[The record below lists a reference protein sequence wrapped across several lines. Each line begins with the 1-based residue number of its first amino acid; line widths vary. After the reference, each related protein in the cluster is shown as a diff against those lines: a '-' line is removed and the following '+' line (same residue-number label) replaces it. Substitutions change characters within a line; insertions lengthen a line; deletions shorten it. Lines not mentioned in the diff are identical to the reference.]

1 MPPFVLAE
9 YMTRSEL
16 AAELGICTRTLIR
29 WAARGEGPP
38 ITHVGQRPLYK
49 RASVA
54 AWLARRE
61 EKGE

>member
-1 MPPFVLAE
+1 MMPLVVLAD
-9 YMTRSEL
+9 YMSRAEL

-29 WAARGEGPP
+29 WQQRGEGPP
-38 ITHVGQRPLYK
+38 ITHVGQRPMYR

-61 EKGE
+61 DRA